1 MGFFSKPEIRQFNYT
16 PRYWDPRKE
25 EMEQRR
31 ERIRKQLREEMEAQK
46 LAEKLEKGEWS
57 DDEFIPRTSQ
67 NEADITSGTVHRT
80 TLQHGFLR
88 EQRGRAGVDDGN
100 KWTYVVA
107 ISAVV
112 LVIYLALNHFGI

>member
-31 ERIRKQLREEMEAQK
+31 ARIRKQLQEERERAAQK
-46 LAEKLEKGEWS
+46 
-57 DDEFIPRTSQ
+57 DDFDDMDFVPRSSAKTDDYES
-67 NEADITSGTVHRT
+67 NTPHRT

-88 EQRGRAGVDDGN
+88 EQRGRSGVSDEN
-100 KWTYVVA
+100 KFTKVVL
-107 ISAVV
+107 ISAAV
-112 LVIYLALNHFGI
+112 LVVYLILKFFGI

>member
-31 ERIRKQLREEMEAQK
+31 ERIRKQLQEEKERAMQEDSVDF
-46 LAEKLEKGEWS
+46 G
-57 DDEFIPRTSQ
+57 DGTEFKPRTS
-67 NEADITSGTVHRT
+67 ESSKEEEYAPRRT

>member
-31 ERIRKQLREEMEAQK
+31 ARIRKQLQEERERAAQK
-46 LAEKLEKGEWS
+46 
-57 DDEFIPRTSQ
+57 DDADDIDFVPRSSAKTDDYES
-67 NEADITSGTVHRT
+67 NTPHRT

-88 EQRGRAGVDDGN
+88 EQRGRSGVSDEN
-100 KWTYVVA
+100 KFTKVVL
-107 ISAVV
+107 ISAAV
-112 LVIYLALNHFGI
+112 LVVYLILKFFGI

>member
-31 ERIRKQLREEMEAQK
+31 ARIRKQLQEERERAAQK
-46 LAEKLEKGEWS
+46 
-57 DDEFIPRTSQ
+57 DDVDDMDFVPRSSAKTDDYES
-67 NEADITSGTVHRT
+67 NTHHRT

-88 EQRGRAGVDDGN
+88 EQRGRAGASDDN
-100 KWTYVVA
+100 KLMKVVV
-107 ISAVV
+107 ISAAV
-112 LVIYLALNHFGI
+112 LIVYLVLKHFGI

>member
-31 ERIRKQLREEMEAQK
+31 ARIRKQLQEERERSAQK
-46 LAEKLEKGEWS
+46 
-57 DDEFIPRTSQ
+57 DDVDDMDFVPRSSAKTDDRES
-67 NEADITSGTVHRT
+67 NTPHRT

-88 EQRGRAGVDDGN
+88 EQRGRSGVSDEN
-100 KWTYVVA
+100 KFTKVVL
-107 ISAVV
+107 ISAAV
-112 LVIYLALNHFGI
+112 LVVYLILKFFGI

>member
-31 ERIRKQLREEMEAQK
+31 ARIRKQLQEERERAMQED
-46 LAEKLEKGEWS
+46 S
-57 DDEFIPRTSQ
+57 VDFDDDTEFKPRTSDSSK
-67 NEADITSGTVHRT
+67 EEDPTPHRT

-88 EQRGRAGVDDGN
+88 EQRGRSGVSDEN
-100 KWTYVVA
+100 KFTKVVL
-107 ISAVV
+107 ISAAV
-112 LVIYLALNHFGI
+112 LVVYLILKFFGI

>member
-31 ERIRKQLREEMEAQK
+31 ARIRKQLQEEKERAMQEDSVDF
-46 LAEKLEKGEWS
+46 EDGEDS
-57 DDEFIPRTSQ
+57 GFIPRTSDSS
-67 NEADITSGTVHRT
+67 NAEERTPHRT

-88 EQRGRAGVDDGN
+88 EQRKSNAGSDN
-100 KWTYVVA
+100 KMMK
-107 ISAVV
+107 V
-112 LVIYLALNHFGI
+112 LVISGVVLAAYLILKKFGY

>member
-31 ERIRKQLREEMEAQK
+31 ARIRKQLQEERERAAQK
-46 LAEKLEKGEWS
+46 
-57 DDEFIPRTSQ
+57 DDADDMDFVPRSSAKTDDRES
-67 NEADITSGTVHRT
+67 NTPHRT

-88 EQRGRAGVDDGN
+88 EQRGRSGVSDEN
-100 KWTYVVA
+100 KFTKVVL
-107 ISAVV
+107 ISAAV
-112 LVIYLALNHFGI
+112 LVVYLILKFFGI

>member
-31 ERIRKQLREEMEAQK
+31 ARIRKQLQEERERSAQK
-46 LAEKLEKGEWS
+46 
-57 DDEFIPRTSQ
+57 DDVDDMDFVPRSSAKTDDCES
-67 NEADITSGTVHRT
+67 NTPHRT

-88 EQRGRAGVDDGN
+88 EQRGRSGVSDEN
-100 KWTYVVA
+100 KFTKVVL
-107 ISAVV
+107 ISAAV
-112 LVIYLALNHFGI
+112 LVVYLILKFFGI

>member
-25 EMEQRR
+25 EMELRR
-31 ERIRKQLREEMEAQK
+31 ARIRKQLQEKMERAAQK
-46 LAEKLEKGEWS
+46 
-57 DDEFIPRTSQ
+57 DDADDMDFVPRSSAKTDDYES
-67 NEADITSGTVHRT
+67 NTPHRT

-88 EQRGRAGVDDGN
+88 EQRGRAGVSDEN
-100 KWTYVVA
+100 KLTKVVA

-112 LVIYLALNHFGI
+112 LIVYLILKYFGI

>member
-31 ERIRKQLREEMEAQK
+31 ARIRKQLQEERERAAQK
-46 LAEKLEKGEWS
+46 
-57 DDEFIPRTSQ
+57 DDADDMDFVPRSSAKTDDYES
-67 NEADITSGTVHRT
+67 NTPHRT

-88 EQRGRAGVDDGN
+88 EQRGRAGASDDN
-100 KWTYVVA
+100 KLMKVVV
-107 ISAVV
+107 ISAAV
-112 LVIYLALNHFGI
+112 LIVYLALKHFGI

>member
-31 ERIRKQLREEMEAQK
+31 ARIRKQLQEERERAMQED
-46 LAEKLEKGEWS
+46 S
-57 DDEFIPRTSQ
+57 VDFDDDTEFKPRTFDSTK
-67 NEADITSGTVHRT
+67 EEGRTPHRT

-88 EQRGRAGVDDGN
+88 EQRGRAAASDDN
-100 KWTYVVA
+100 KLMKVVV
-107 ISAVV
+107 ISAAV
-112 LVIYLALNHFGI
+112 LIVYLALKHFGI

>member
-31 ERIRKQLREEMEAQK
+31 ARIRKQLQEERERAAQK
-46 LAEKLEKGEWS
+46 
-57 DDEFIPRTSQ
+57 DDADDMDFVPRSSAKTDDYES
-67 NEADITSGTVHRT
+67 NTPHRT

-88 EQRGRAGVDDGN
+88 EQRGRSGVSDEN
-100 KWTYVVA
+100 KFTKVVL
-107 ISAVV
+107 ISAAV
-112 LVIYLALNHFGI
+112 LVVYLILKFFGI

>member
-1 MGFFSKPEIRQFNYT
+1 MGFFNKPEIRQFNYT

-31 ERIRKQLREEMEAQK
+31 ERIRKQLQEERERAMQK
-46 LAEKLEKGEWS
+46 DA
-57 DDEFIPRTSQ
+57 DDGSFIPRSSKGEDQ
-67 NEADITSGTVHRT
+67 NGSYESSTPHRT

-88 EQRGRAGVDDGN
+88 EQRGRSSVDDGN

-107 ISAVV
+107 ISAAV
-112 LVIYLALNHFGI
+112 LVVYLALNHFGI

>member
-31 ERIRKQLREEMEAQK
+31 ARIRKQLQEERERAAQK
-46 LAEKLEKGEWS
+46 
-57 DDEFIPRTSQ
+57 DDADDMDFVPRSSAKTDDRES
-67 NEADITSGTVHRT
+67 NTPHRT

-88 EQRGRAGVDDGN
+88 EQRGRSGVSYEN
-100 KWTYVVA
+100 KFTKVVL
-107 ISAVV
+107 ISAAV
-112 LVIYLALNHFGI
+112 LVVYLILKFFGI

>member
-31 ERIRKQLREEMEAQK
+31 ARIRKQLQEEKERAMLEDRVDFDDDLEFKPRISESVEDEA
-46 LAEKLEKGEWS
+46 
-57 DDEFIPRTSQ
+57 RTP
-67 NEADITSGTVHRT
+67 HRT

-88 EQRGRAGVDDGN
+88 EQRRTTEGSDN
-100 KWTYVVA
+100 KMMK
-107 ISAVV
+107 V
-112 LVIYLALNHFGI
+112 LVISGVVLAAYLILKKFGF

>member
-31 ERIRKQLREEMEAQK
+31 ARIRKQLQEERERAAQEESGWK
-46 LAEKLEKGEWS
+46 PRVNADGE
-57 DDEFIPRTSQ
+57 EEPRSYT
-67 NEADITSGTVHRT
+67 HRT

-88 EQRGRAGVDDGN
+88 EQRMRTAGDDN
-100 KWTYVVA
+100 KMVKV
-107 ISAVV
+107 AVV
-112 LVIYLALNHFGI
+112 LAVVLFAYLAMRHFAI

>member
-31 ERIRKQLREEMEAQK
+31 ARIRKQLQEEKERAMQEDRVDFDDD
-46 LAEKLEKGEWS
+46 LEFK
-57 DDEFIPRTSQ
+57 PRTSEPAED
-67 NEADITSGTVHRT
+67 EARTPHRT

-88 EQRGRAGVDDGN
+88 EQRRSSSGDDN
-100 KWTYVVA
+100 KMMKVLVF
-107 ISAVV
+107 SGVV
-112 LVIYLALNHFGI
+112 LAAYLILKKFGF

>member
-31 ERIRKQLREEMEAQK
+31 ARIRKQLQEEKERAMQEDRVDF
-46 LAEKLEKGEWS
+46 
-57 DDEFIPRTSQ
+57 DDDTEFKPRTSESSE
-67 NEADITSGTVHRT
+67 NEERTPRRT

-88 EQRGRAGVDDGN
+88 EQRRSSSGSDN
-100 KWTYVVA
+100 K
-107 ISAVV
+107 IMKV
-112 LVIYLALNHFGI
+112 LVISGVVLAAYLILKKFGL

>member
-31 ERIRKQLREEMEAQK
+31 ARIRKQLQEERERASQK
-46 LAEKLEKGEWS
+46 
-57 DDEFIPRTSQ
+57 DDVDDMDFVPRSSAKTDDYES
-67 NEADITSGTVHRT
+67 NTPHRT

-88 EQRGRAGVDDGN
+88 EQRGRTGASDDN
-100 KWTYVVA
+100 KLMKVVV
-107 ISAVV
+107 ISAAV
-112 LVIYLALNHFGI
+112 LIVYLALKHFGI

>member
-31 ERIRKQLREEMEAQK
+31 ARIRKQLQEERERAAQK
-46 LAEKLEKGEWS
+46 EYADGM
-57 DDEFIPRTSQ
+57 DFIPRSSAKTDDYES
-67 NEADITSGTVHRT
+67 NTHHRT

-88 EQRGRAGVDDGN
+88 EQRGRSGVSDEN
-100 KWTYVVA
+100 KFTKVVL
-107 ISAVV
+107 ISAAV
-112 LVIYLALNHFGI
+112 LVVYLILKFFGI

>member
-31 ERIRKQLREEMEAQK
+31 ARIRKQLQEEMERAAQK
-46 LAEKLEKGEWS
+46 
-57 DDEFIPRTSQ
+57 DDADDMDFVPRSSAKTDDYES
-67 NEADITSGTVHRT
+67 NTPHRT

-88 EQRGRAGVDDGN
+88 EQRGRAGVSNDN
-100 KWTYVVA
+100 KLMKVVV
-107 ISAVV
+107 ISAAV
-112 LVIYLALNHFGI
+112 LIVYLTLKHFGI